1 MLNINELP
9 KVKVQGGHCE
19 PGPGKEAT
27 NGSCSCGKGPSTHSS
42 GRQAYEKHTKVP
54 SPLRLL
60 ELTCRPTDQAA
71 GTDVSYFCA
80 SISHVL
86 KLFIYSGTSLCP
98 Q

>member
-9 KVKVQGGHCE
+9 KVKVLGGHWK
-19 PGPGKEAT
+19 PGPGKEAA
-27 NGSCSCGKGPSTHSS
+27 NGSCSCGNDPLTHSS
-42 GRQAYEKHTKVP
+42 ERQAYGNHTKVLA
-54 SPLRLL
+54 PLRLV
-60 ELTCRPTDQAA
+60 ELTCHPTGQAA

-80 SISHVL
+80 SISRVL